1 MPRDKHQRPVHLL
14 ASNAPSPRTVAPAAQ
29 VNPDESRLK
38 TYRTEA
44 DRIVR
49 RLMIR
54 TCLWFVLAYMSIGA
68 GFVYMGWTISTRPS
82 YSQYHAST
90 NYDGHG
96 WDSRGF
102 FSAAGQFG
110 IHVGLPVLGSIGVM
124 LACLFL
130 AFRAIRKINVREA
143 ELDRSRANNESHHSP
158 AEPAEG
164 RLKTYCKERLLLD
177 ATVVF
182 AMAAFILFAVSYR
195 QWDLETFSLT
205 QLIPMLA
212 LDFIALVLGLLAY
225 KTRRSA
231 KAEIQDQTR

>member
-44 DRIVR
+44 DPIVR

-68 GFVYMGWTISTRPS
+68 GFVYMGWAISTRPS

-110 IHVGLPVLGSIGVM
+110 IHVGLPVLGSIGIM

-130 AFRAIRKINVREA
+130 AFRTIRKTNIRRA
-143 ELDRSRANNESHHSP
+143 ELDRNYANSKSDRSP
-158 AEPAEG
+158 VKPVK
-164 RLKTYCKERLLLD
+164 RTYNKERLLRD
-177 ATVVF
+177 AAAVAAGT
-182 AMAAFILFAVSYR
+182 AFILFWMNFH
-195 QWDLETFSLT
+195 WDYKAFPPAL
-205 QLIPMLA
+205 LIPIFVLS
-212 LDFIALVLGLLAY
+212 IISLVCMRLEQ
-225 KTRRSA
+225 KSRRKRATHVS
-231 KAEIQDQTR
+231 